1 VEVSAILMI
10 SKSLEDPGSAFYV
23 LSCKSCKTVLGRKY
37 ITTLCKLD
45 SLRGLYSLDASS
57 IESYQLGTSLQ
68 DGERPS
74 LENLP
79 TLSSLHLQQLKM
91 EQVILSFNERI
102 TDLEED
108 LAMLEDLAF

>member
-1 VEVSAILMI
+1 
-10 SKSLEDPGSAFYV
+10 
-23 LSCKSCKTVLGRKY
+23 LS
-37 ITTLCKLD
+37 
-45 SLRGLYSLDASS
+45 
-57 IESYQLGTSLQ
+57 SYQLGTSLQ

-79 TLSSLHLQQLKM
+79 TLSSLHLQQLKVFITNFNKFLYHDALLIKM

-108 LAMLEDLAF
+108 LAMLEDLAYILFNSFLHTYSLLFKRPFKKLLILAFVVD